1 MNNLPLYSATINDV
15 NDGIYCIS
23 LVDCPATETQWVC
36 FNKQPNE
43 IKFSIDN
50 EEEHIISSVV
60 MLADTPI
67 YRRDSS
73 GYEYNIVYH
82 KDVIKLMAEK
92 MLLDNSHN
100 NIDINHNGELLD
112 KGAVSLVELFIKD
125 EQNGMNP
132 SYFSEIPDGSLV
144 AKYKIHNEEL
154 WQSCKDGTL
163 NGISL
168 AGYFSAEQEFKKQN
182 NKSKNMFDK
191 IKKAIRDVLVE
202 FGEIKTDKTIIYYD
216 GEELFE
222 GIYVTNEEGASIEDG
237 DYTLEDGTILT
248 ITDSK
253 IEKITPKAEDEPK
266 EDETP
271 EDVEKKDEEL
281 EDVVNDNGGDNG
293 DSNADDDKKD
303 FTEDIE
309 NIKSE
314 IETLK
319 GEMETIKG
327 GIESIKGDIDS
338 LKEIIKTISE
348 TPAAEPVAEEFK
360 HIVDV
365 KDNKAVK
372 IASYLK

>member
-1 MNNLPLYSATINDV
+1 MNNLPLYSAEINDV

-67 YRRDSS
+67 YRRDDS

-92 MLLDNSHN
+92 MLFDNSHN

-125 EQNGMNP
+125 KQNGMNP
-132 SYFSEIPDGSLV
+132 LYFSEIPDGSLI

-168 AGYFSAEQEFKKQN
+168 AGYFGVEQEFKN
-182 NKSKNMFDK
+182 NKSKISMLDK
-191 IKKAIRDVLVE
+191 IKKAIKDILVE
-202 FGEIKTDKTIIYYD
+202 FGEIKTDKSIIYYD
-216 GEELFE
+216 GDELVE
-222 GIYVTNEEGASIEDG
+222 GLEVTNEEGISLEDG
-237 DYTLEDGTILT
+237 DYTTEDKRIITIK
-248 ITDSK
+248 DSK
-253 IEKITPKAEDEPK
+253 IEKIVSEDEIESADKK
-266 EDETP
+266 EDEK
-271 EDVEKKDEEL
+271 EDKK
-281 EDVVNDNGGDNG
+281 EDVVGDDNNDVSG
-293 DSNADDDKKD
+293 DSDTDDKEVVEKE
-303 FTEDIE
+303 TETNDEIE
-309 NIKSE
+309 VLKSE
-314 IETLK
+314 IEN
-319 GEMETIKG
+319 
-327 GIESIKGDIDS
+327 
-338 LKEIIKTISE
+338 LKEAIKKISE
-348 TPAAEPVAEEFK
+348 TPAATPVAEEFK
-360 HIVDV
+360 QVVNI
-365 KDNKAVK
+365 KENKAAK
-372 IASYLK
+372 IASYLKA